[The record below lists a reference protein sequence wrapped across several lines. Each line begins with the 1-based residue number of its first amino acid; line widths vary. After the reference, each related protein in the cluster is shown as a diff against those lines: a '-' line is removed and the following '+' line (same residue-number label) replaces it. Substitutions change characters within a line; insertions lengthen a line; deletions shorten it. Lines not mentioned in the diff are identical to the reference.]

1 VPITAKLSRKFYEKF
16 GDDVTNELVDWLNQV
31 DLSYRN
37 ELRQLND
44 LNYARFEAKLDA
56 KIEQLVSRREFEER
70 FAQLRTDMA
79 GLRADLIKW
88 MFLFWAGS
96 TATMVGLAFTI
107 SRFVRP

>member
-1 VPITAKLSRKFYEKF
+1 MPITARWSRKFYEKF
-16 GDDVTNELVDWLNQV
+16 GDDITNELVDWLNKV
-31 DLSYRN
+31 DLTYRT

-44 LNYARFEAKLDA
+44 LNYSRFEAKL
-56 KIEQLVSRREFEER
+56 EQLVSRREFEER

-79 GLRADLIKW
+79 ALRADLIKW